1 MIFKNLKMKN
11 IRSYSNFEIS
21 FPRGSTLLSGNI
33 GAGKTSILLAL
44 QFALFGLQPGQKG
57 ASILRNGEDNAEVSL
72 ELELDGKEVII
83 NRTIKK
89 SKNGSITQEKNI
101 LTIDGAEEEISTS
114 EMKNKVITMLEYPKE
129 FAKKSNLLYKFTVY
143 TPQEEMKSI
152 IQERPEIRLDTL
164 RHIFGIDRYKR
175 IKENMQILL
184 QQVKEAVKIKEIE
197 IGEIASFRER
207 LTQDTEKKIMLAKE
221 INNLAIELKIKT
233 EEKNQIESDVNLL
246 RNSLEEKM
254 KIDSEISRR
263 ETELQGKE
271 AIKSRLQREI
281 FTMQNEI
288 KNPIDFSLEKLQNVQ
303 LLITKHKKILED
315 LSANLMDINSKI
327 SVLNARKENSL
338 LTKEKVVSLENCPTC
353 FQSVTHEHKDKI
365 SKRAQFDIEE
375 INLEVE
381 PKIFEKETIF
391 KDIEKEKNLI
401 KGYEEDKANL
411 ERDRIR
417 SEHYNSVGTKIKS
430 DSFFLERVIEEVRE
444 ITVLTNELRLNAKNF
459 EQTQEMFNA
468 KRLSLEEY
476 NLSVRKLEI
485 TSAEKRKELELLK
498 QRIEETIETIN
509 RKENVRSKVN
519 YLRSLQDWLQE
530 KFMGMIMI
538 TEKNVLAKLRS
549 DFSKII
555 NEWFTTLVD
564 DSLSVRLD
572 EDFTPIITN
581 QDYEVDYDFLSGG
594 ERTAVA
600 LAYRLAL
607 NQILNSMMS
616 NLKTKDIIILDEPT
630 DGFSE
635 QQLDKM
641 RDIFEQLKSEQII
654 LVSHEQKIEG
664 FVDNIIKIQ
673 KDGTSKIVTN
683 DESKPF

>member
-1 MIFKNLKMKN
+1 MIFKKLLMKN
-11 IRSYSNFEIS
+11 IRSYSHLEIN

-57 ASILRNGEDNAEVSL
+57 SSILRNGEDNAEVKL
-72 ELELDGKEVII
+72 ELEIDGKDIVIE
-83 NRTIKK
+83 RSIKR
-89 SKNGSITQEKNI
+89 SKNGSITQERNV
-101 LTIDGAEEEISTS
+101 LTVEGNQEEISTS
-114 EMKNKVITMLEYPKE
+114 EMKNKIISLLEYPKE

-152 IQERPEIRLDTL
+152 IQEKPDVRLDTL

-175 IKENMQILL
+175 IKENSQILI
-184 QQVKEAVKIKEIE
+184 QQVKDSIKQKEFE
-197 IGEIASFRER
+197 VGEINSLRER
-207 LTQDTEKKIMLAKE
+207 LNSDSEKKITLTKE
-221 INNLAIELKIKT
+221 TNNLFLELNSKIQEKGSA
-233 EEKNQIESDVNLL
+233 EEEVVKLGLV
-246 RNSLEEKM
+246 LEEKR
-254 KIDSEISRR
+254 KLDSEVLRK

-281 FTMQNEI
+281 FSMQNEI
-288 KNPIDFSLEKLQNVQ
+288 KENVDYSEENMKNIV
-303 LLITKHKKILED
+303 LLLSKHKMILEE
-315 LSANLMDINSKI
+315 LSQKLISVNSQI
-327 SVLNARKENSL
+327 SVLESKKERSFS
-338 LTKEKVVSLENCPTC
+338 TKRSVDSLENCPTC
-353 FQSVTHEHKDKI
+353 FQAVTHEHKDKI
-365 SKRAQFDIEE
+365 SKKSQLDIEE
-375 INLEVE
+375 VDVLLE
-381 PKIFEKETIF
+381 PKFYERESILR
-391 KDIEKEKNLI
+391 DIDKEKILVR
-401 KGYEEDKANL
+401 GYEEDKAQL
-411 ERDRIR
+411 EKNKIKA
-417 SEHYNSVGTKIKS
+417 EHRRTIDTKIKS
-430 DSFFLERVIEEVRE
+430 DSFFLERVIGEMNEIRLAIEEMRLKAKSFANSQILFDQKKLALDAQNRE
-444 ITVLTNELRLNAKNF
+444 IRKIEI
-459 EQTQEMFNA
+459 
-468 KRLSLEEY
+468 SL
-476 NLSVRKLEI
+476 
-485 TSAEKRKELELLK
+485 AEKRKELELLK
-498 QRIEETIETIN
+498 IRIEETTASLT
-509 RKENVRSKVN
+509 RKESIRAKIN

-530 KFMGMIMI
+530 KFTAVIDA
-538 TEKNVLAKLRS
+538 TEKSVLAKLRN

-555 NEWFTTLVD
+555 NEWFTSLVD

-581 QDYEVDYDFLSGG
+581 QDYEIDYDFLSGG

-641 RDIFEQLKSEQII
+641 RDIFEQLNSAQII

-673 KDGTSKIVTN
+673 KDGTSKIL
-683 DESKPF
+683 EK

>member
-315 LSANLMDINSKI
+315 LSTNLMDINSKI

>member
-1 MIFKNLKMKN
+1 MIFRKLKMVN
-11 IRSYSNFEIS
+11 IRSYSNFEIV

-57 ASILRNGEDNAEVSL
+57 ASILRNGEDNAEVTL
-72 ELELDGKEVII
+72 ELEIDGEEVII

-89 SKNGSITQEKNI
+89 AKNGSITQEKNV
-101 LTIDGAEEEISTS
+101 LTIDGKEEEISTS
-114 EMKNKVITMLEYPKE
+114 EMKNKVISLLDYPKE

-152 IQERPEIRLDTL
+152 IQEKPEIRLDTL

-175 IKENMQILL
+175 IKENATLLL
-184 QQVKEAVKIKEIE
+184 QQVKDAVKIKEVE
-197 IGEIASFRER
+197 IGEIASYRER
-207 LTQDTEKKIMLAKE
+207 LTRDTEKKILIAKE
-221 INNLAIELKIKT
+221 INNLSIELNQKN
-233 EEKNQIESDVNLL
+233 EEKMKIESEVNAL

-254 KIDSEISRR
+254 KMDSEVSRR

-281 FTMQNEI
+281 YSNQNEI
-288 KNPIDFSLEKLQNVQ
+288 KEPIDFSLDKLQAVQ
-303 LLITKHKKILED
+303 LLIIKHKKVLDE
-315 LSANLMDINSKI
+315 LNNRLMEVNSQL
-327 SVLNARKENSL
+327 SVLNARKENSHQ
-338 LTKEKVVSLENCPTC
+338 TKHKVTSLENCPTC
-353 FQSVTHEHKDKI
+353 FQSVNPEHKDKI
-365 SKRAQFDIEE
+365 SKRAQLEIEE
-375 INLEVE
+375 INVEME
-381 PKIFEKETIF
+381 PKFFERETIF
-391 KDIEKEKNLI
+391 KDIEKAKILVR
-401 KGYEEDKANL
+401 GYEEDKANL

-417 SEHYNSVGTKIKS
+417 SEHYKVIDTKIKS
-430 DSFFLERVIEEVRE
+430 DSFFLERVLEEMKE
-444 ITVLTNELRLNAKNF
+444 IKRITEELKAKSKTFELTQDNF
-459 EQTQEMFNA
+459 NK
-468 KRLSLEEY
+468 KRLSLDEQ
-476 NLSVRKLEI
+476 NLIVRRLEI
-485 TSAEKRKELELLK
+485 SSAEKRKELELLK
-498 QRIEETIETIN
+498 QRIEETTETILK
-509 RKENVRSKVN
+509 KEKVRSQII

-530 KFMGMIMI
+530 KFLSII
-538 TEKNVLAKLRS
+538 ALTEKNVLAKLRS

-555 NEWFTTLVD
+555 NEWFTTLVE

-572 EDFTPIITN
+572 EDFTPVITN

-673 KDGTSKIVTN
+673 KDGTSKIVSKS
-683 DESKPF
+683 ESKPF

>member
-315 LSANLMDINSKI
+315 LSTNLMDINSKI

-401 KGYEEDKANL
+401 RGYEEDKANL